1 MRPLKNTK
9 TTATSFIYDPLVMK
23 KCFELIGK
31 ENKLHNK
38 VAFVHIDIKLKK
50 DLFKLLKCFDN
61 YTLSDLINDCLLDY
75 IAYCKMNNINKDE
88 SIKSFRTLLDTQL
101 KNWAY
106 DEGKI

>member
-1 MRPLKNTK
+1 MRPLNNTK

-31 ENKLHNK
+31 ENKLKNP
-38 VAFVHIDIKLKK
+38 VAFVHIDTNLKK
-50 DLFKLLKCFDN
+50 DVFLLLKAFDN

-75 IAYCKMNNINKDE
+75 IAYCKLNNIKKDQT
-88 SIKSFRTLLDTQL
+88 IKSFRNLLDQQL

-106 DEGKI
+106 AKGEI